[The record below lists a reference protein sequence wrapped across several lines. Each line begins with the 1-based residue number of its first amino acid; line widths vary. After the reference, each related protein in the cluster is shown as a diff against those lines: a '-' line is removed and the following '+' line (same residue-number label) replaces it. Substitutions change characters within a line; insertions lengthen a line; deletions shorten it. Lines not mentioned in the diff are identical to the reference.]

1 MSPAQTDFDR
11 EAWAAACDSFFE
23 HTEREAR
30 LIHACRVLA
39 KLVADNDDHLPAIWA
54 KAVQS

>member
-1 MSPAQTDFDR
+1 MAAASLTEFDR
-11 EAWAAACDSFFE
+11 ETWAAACDSFFE

-30 LIHACRVLA
+30 LIHACRALA
-39 KLVADNDDHLPAIWA
+39 SLVAENDDFPAIWA

>member
-1 MSPAQTDFDR
+1 MSDFDR
-11 EAWAAACDSFFE
+11 AAWAAVCESFFE

-30 LIHACRVLA
+30 LIHACRLLA
-39 KLVADNDDHLPAIWA
+39 SLVAENDDLPAIWA